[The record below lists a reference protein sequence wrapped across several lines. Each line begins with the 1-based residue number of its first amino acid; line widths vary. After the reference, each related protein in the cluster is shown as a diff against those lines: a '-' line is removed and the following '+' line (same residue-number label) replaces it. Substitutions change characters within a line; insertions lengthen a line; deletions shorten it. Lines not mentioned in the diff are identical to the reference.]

1 MEIQEKR
8 SDALNYIDSSI
19 QEAQVDVEIANWKYI
34 VPISI
39 MPKHEVSEEDFI
51 KYLLSAKLQRNF
63 TRINDVRSFSYD
75 ELLEF
80 IYSEILKY
88 RKEQE
93 ELDQLDDH
101 EKKKFKVNEKY
112 LKILYDL
119 FNIL

>member
-34 VPISI
+34 TPISI

-63 TRINDVRSFSYD
+63 TRINDVRSFSYA

-80 IYSEILKY
+80 IYAEILKY

-112 LKILYDL
+112 LEILYDL